1 MKTSDKKSLEFILKH
16 KNHFDQKLL
25 EIIDHLSTTVD
36 HLSLKNTSLSSSN
49 QSLKKS
55 NSFLTIKCHDL
66 KAENDSLKKQKKEA
80 DKEKMMLLID
90 WMNFRKKSRDS
101 LR

>member
-16 KNHFDQKLL
+16 KDHFDQKLL

-49 QSLKKS
+49 PVSYTH
-55 NSFLTIKCHDL
+55 LTLPTI
-66 KAENDSLKKQKKEA
+66 A
-80 DKEKMMLLID
+80 
-90 WMNFRKKSRDS
+90 
-101 LR
+101 

>member
-36 HLSLKNTSLSSSN
+36 HLSLKTHHSRLPISLLKSQIASLPSN
-49 QSLKKS
+49 VMILRLKTT
-55 NSFLTIKCHDL
+55 L
-66 KAENDSLKKQKKEA
+66 
-80 DKEKMMLLID
+80 
-90 WMNFRKKSRDS
+90 
-101 LR
+101 